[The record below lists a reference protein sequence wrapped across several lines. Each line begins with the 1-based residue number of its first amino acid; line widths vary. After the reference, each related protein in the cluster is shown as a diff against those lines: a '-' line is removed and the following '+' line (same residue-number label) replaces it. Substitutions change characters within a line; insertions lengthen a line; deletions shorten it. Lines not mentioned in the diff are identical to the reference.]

1 MADRARGPGPA
12 PCPDSLGLV
21 GGLREQASAGTVQ
34 GMTGFK
40 GLRRSLRRFFAVLFG
55 LSLVCILGLGPWH
68 GQAAPQ
74 AKLAAAKEPK
84 QPDKSSD
91 AALNCF
97 PLDRLSKDRLSP
109 PILKFGEPLDVE
121 VKLHVDE
128 IPLISST
135 DDQFQLE
142 GFLDVAWCD
151 PRLAADL
158 TVGEGERVYANEG
171 AIDYLKRIWTPQITF
186 INEVGET
193 VGDDFNLTIF
203 NDGRAEIQR
212 RFTVTLES
220 NFDVHRFPFDRQT
233 LEGEIASFAWDSR
246 VVRLIDDGRNLSV
259 SKAFGIP
266 DWNVIGFASK
276 VVAYDDPDHGNDV
289 FSMLKLE
296 IDVARKSD
304 YYLYKIFIPLG
315 VLSFTSIFFLAVPI
329 DAIGDRIGFISGL
342 LFTTLA
348 YQLIIANSVPRVPYF
363 TLGDSYT
370 LFLFFF
376 MVAEVFIAY
385 GISLVDRFGGET
397 KVLVN
402 RVELGFEIMLPLLF
416 VLVNVYFYAQA
427 RL

>member
-1 MADRARGPGPA
+1 MG
-12 PCPDSLGLV
+12 S
-21 GGLREQASAGTVQ
+21 
-34 GMTGFK
+34 K
-40 GLRRSLRRFFAVLFG
+40 GLRRSLRRFICVLFG
-55 LSLVCILGLGPWH
+55 LSLVCILGLGPWN

-74 AKLAAAKEPK
+74 LKLPAAEDPK
-84 QPDKSSD
+84 KPDTSAN

-109 PILKFGEPLDVE
+109 PILKVGEPLDVA
-121 VKLHVDE
+121 VKLYVDE

-158 TVGEGERVYANEG
+158 NAGEEERVYANEG
-171 AIDYLKRIWTPQITF
+171 AIDYLKAIWNPQITF
-186 INEVGET
+186 INEVGEA

-203 NDGRAEIQR
+203 KDGRAEIQR
-212 RFTVTLES
+212 RFTVALES
-220 NFDVHRFPFDRQT
+220 NFDVHRFPFDRQR

-246 VVRLIDDGRNLSV
+246 VLRLIDDGRNLSV

-266 DWNVIGFASK
+266 DWNVIGFSSK
-276 VVAYDDPDHGNDV
+276 VLACDDPDHGDDV
-289 FSMLKLE
+289 YSMLKLE

-315 VLSFTSIFFLAVPI
+315 ILSFTSIFFLAGPI
-329 DAIGDRIGFISGL
+329 DAIGDRISFVSGL

-348 YQLIIANSVPRVPYF
+348 YQLIIASSVPRVPYF
-363 TLGDSYT
+363 TLGDTYT

-385 GISLVDRFGGET
+385 GISLVDRFGGEA

-402 RVELGFEIMLPLLF
+402 RVELGFEIALPLLF

>member
-1 MADRARGPGPA
+1 M
-12 PCPDSLGLV
+12 
-21 GGLREQASAGTVQ
+21 
-34 GMTGFK
+34 
-40 GLRRSLRRFFAVLFG
+40 RRFLRRFFGALFG
-55 LSLVCILGLGPWH
+55 LSLVCILGLGPWN

-74 AKLAAAKEPK
+74 PKLPAVADGSK
-84 QPDKSSD
+84 PDTSAN

-97 PLDRLSKDRLSP
+97 PLDRLSKDRLAP
-109 PILKFGEPLDVE
+109 PILKRGEPLDVE

-135 DDQFQLE
+135 DDQFKLE

-158 TVGEGERVYANEG
+158 NAGEEERVYANEG
-171 AIDYLKRIWTPQITF
+171 AIDYLKGFWSPQITF
-186 INEVGET
+186 INEIGEA

-220 NFDVHRFPFDRQT
+220 NFDVHRFPFDRQQ
-233 LEGEIASFAWDSR
+233 LEGDIASFAWDAR
-246 VVRLIDDGRNLSV
+246 VVRLIDDGRNLTV

-266 DWNVIGFASK
+266 DWTVIGFSSK
-276 VVAYDDPDHGNDV
+276 VVAFDDPDHGNDI

-304 YYLYKIFIPLG
+304 YYLYKIFVPLG
-315 VLSFTSIFFLAVPI
+315 ILSFTSIFFLAVPI
-329 DAIGDRIGFISGL
+329 SEIGDRIGFVSGL

-348 YQLIIANSVPRVPYF
+348 YQLIIASSVPRVPYF
-363 TLGDSYT
+363 TLGDTYT

-397 KVLVN
+397 KELVN
-402 RVELGFEIMLPLLF
+402 RVELGCEIALPLLF
-416 VLVNVYFYAQA
+416 VLVNVYFYSQA

>member
-1 MADRARGPGPA
+1 MG
-12 PCPDSLGLV
+12 SN
-21 GGLREQASAGTVQ
+21 
-34 GMTGFK
+34 
-40 GLRRSLRRFFAVLFG
+40 GLRRSLRRFICVLFG
-55 LSLVCILGLGPWH
+55 LSLVCILGLGPWN

-74 AKLAAAKEPK
+74 LKLPAAEDPK
-84 QPDKSSD
+84 KPDTSAN

-109 PILKFGEPLDVE
+109 PILKVGEPLDVA
-121 VKLHVDE
+121 VKLYVDE

-158 TVGEGERVYANEG
+158 NAGEEERVYANEG
-171 AIDYLKRIWTPQITF
+171 AIDYLKAIWNPQITF
-186 INEVGET
+186 INEVGEA

-203 NDGRAEIQR
+203 KDGRAEIQR
-212 RFTVTLES
+212 RFTVALES
-220 NFDVHRFPFDRQT
+220 NFDVHRFPFDRQR

-246 VVRLIDDGRNLSV
+246 VLRLIDDGRNLSV

-266 DWNVIGFASK
+266 DWNVIGFSSK
-276 VVAYDDPDHGNDV
+276 VLACDDPDHGDDV
-289 FSMLKLE
+289 YSMLKLE

-315 VLSFTSIFFLAVPI
+315 ILSFTSIFFLAGPI
-329 DAIGDRIGFISGL
+329 DAIGDRISFVSGL

-348 YQLIIANSVPRVPYF
+348 YQLIIASSVPRVPYF
-363 TLGDSYT
+363 TLGDTYT

-385 GISLVDRFGGET
+385 GISLVDRFGGEA

-402 RVELGFEIMLPLLF
+402 RVELGFEIALPLLF

>member
-1 MADRARGPGPA
+1 
-12 PCPDSLGLV
+12 
-21 GGLREQASAGTVQ
+21 
-34 GMTGFK
+34 MTGSK
-40 GLRRSLRRFFAVLFG
+40 GMRRSLRRFFGVLLG
-55 LSLVCILGLGPWH
+55 LSLVCILGLVPWK

-74 AKLAAAKEPK
+74 LNLPAAADRTKT
-84 QPDKSSD
+84 DTSAN

-97 PLDRLSKDRLSP
+97 PLDRLSKDRLAP
-109 PILKFGEPLDVE
+109 PILKRGEPLDVE

-135 DDQFQLE
+135 DDQFKLE

-151 PRLAADL
+151 PRLAGDL
-158 TVGEGERVYANEG
+158 NAEEEDRVYANEG
-171 AIDYLKRIWTPQITF
+171 AIDYLKGIWTPQITF
-186 INEVGET
+186 INEIGET
-193 VGDDFNLTIF
+193 VGDDLNLTIF

-220 NFDVHRFPFDRQT
+220 NFDLHRFPFDRQR
-233 LEGEIASFAWDSR
+233 LQGEIASFAWDSR
-246 VVRLIDDGRNLSV
+246 VVRLIDDGRSLTV

-266 DWNVIGFASK
+266 DWNVVGFNSK
-276 VVAYDDPDHGNDV
+276 VVAYDDPDHGNDI

-304 YYLYKIFIPLG
+304 YYLYKIFVPLG
-315 VLSFTSIFFLAVPI
+315 ILSFTSIFFLAVPI
-329 DAIGDRIGFISGL
+329 DAIGDRISFVSGL

-348 YQLIIANSVPRVPYF
+348 YQLIIASSVPRVPYF
-363 TLGDSYT
+363 TLGDTYT

-376 MVAEVFIAY
+376 MVSEVFIAY
-385 GISLVDRFGGET
+385 GISLVDRFGGES

-402 RVELGFEIMLPLLF
+402 RVELSCEVTLPLLF
-416 VLVNVYFYAQA
+416 VLVNVYFYSQA

>member
-1 MADRARGPGPA
+1 M
-12 PCPDSLGLV
+12 
-21 GGLREQASAGTVQ
+21 
-34 GMTGFK
+34 
-40 GLRRSLRRFFAVLFG
+40 RRFLRRFFGALFG
-55 LSLVCILGLGPWH
+55 LSLVCILGLGPWN

-74 AKLAAAKEPK
+74 QKLPAVADGSK
-84 QPDKSSD
+84 PDTSAN

-97 PLDRLSKDRLSP
+97 PLDRLSKDRLAP
-109 PILKFGEPLDVE
+109 PILKRGEPLDVE

-135 DDQFQLE
+135 DDQFKLE

-151 PRLAADL
+151 ARLAADL
-158 TVGEGERVYANEG
+158 NAGEEERVYANEG
-171 AIDYLKRIWTPQITF
+171 AIDYLKGIWNPQITF
-186 INEVGET
+186 INEIGEA

-212 RFTVTLES
+212 RLEVTLES
-220 NFDVHRFPFDRQT
+220 NFDVHRFPFDRQQ
-233 LEGEIASFAWDSR
+233 LEGDIASFAWDAR
-246 VVRLIDDGRNLSV
+246 VVRLIDDGRNLTV

-266 DWNVIGFASK
+266 DWTVIGFSSR
-276 VVAYDDPDHGNDV
+276 VVAFDDPDHGNDI

-304 YYLYKIFIPLG
+304 YYLYKIFVPLG
-315 VLSFTSIFFLAVPI
+315 ILSFTSIFFLAVPI
-329 DAIGDRIGFISGL
+329 SEIGDRIGFVSGL

-348 YQLIIANSVPRVPYF
+348 YQLIIASSVPRVPYF
-363 TLGDSYT
+363 TLGDTYT

-376 MVAEVFIAY
+376 MVSEVFIAY
-385 GISLVDRFGGET
+385 GISLVDRFGGES

-402 RVELGFEIMLPLLF
+402 RVETGCEIVLPLLF
-416 VLVNVYFYAQA
+416 VLVNVYFYSQA